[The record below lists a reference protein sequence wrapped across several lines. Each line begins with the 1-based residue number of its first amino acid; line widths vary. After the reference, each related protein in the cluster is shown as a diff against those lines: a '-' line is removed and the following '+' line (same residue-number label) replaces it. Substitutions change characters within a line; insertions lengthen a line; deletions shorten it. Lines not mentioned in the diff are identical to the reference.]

1 MICTMKSTLSSH
13 GICHYLL
20 SSICLGVGWGRERHG
35 FRVVSFYAN
44 HLEPAVP
51 GLEPLDASVLGNIVV
66 TGSRV

>member
-1 MICTMKSTLSSH
+1 MVYVIIYYPLF
-13 GICHYLL
+13 
-20 SSICLGVGWGRERHG
+20 VWGWGGGREKHG